1 MLSGLIPNQDK
12 SCMFICGVESGNKE
26 SLLDVFGYN
35 KSKLPIKCL
44 GVPLITTKAYIFRLC
59 SPCRPYYRKARSW
72 MHHTLS
78 YAGRLQLI
86 KSILFS
92 IQVYWS
98 SLFNLSKD
106 VVLKITSLL
115 RSLLGKGCEL
125 ASGGVKMAW
134 ENICL
139 PKEEGGL
146 GVKNIQVLNRATMVK
161 HIWAICTNLRHSIW
175 SSWIHSYLFRGR
187 NI

>member
-1 MLSGLIPNQDK
+1 
-12 SCMFICGVESGNKE
+12 
-26 SLLDVFGYN
+26 
-35 KSKLPIKCL
+35 
-44 GVPLITTKAYIFRLC
+44 
-59 SPCRPYYRKARSW
+59 

-78 YAGRLQLI
+78 YTGRLQLI

-92 IQVYWS
+92 IQVYRS

-125 ASGGVKMAW
+125 ASGGAKMAW

-146 GVKNIQVLNRATMVK
+146 GVKNIQVLNRATMMK
-161 HIWAICTNLRHSIW
+161 HIWAICTNPRHSIW
-175 SSWIHSYLFRGR
+175 SSLIHSYLLWGR